1 MIEELNQRSREVL
14 RNIVEAYVETGE
26 PISSR
31 TLARRLGMNL
41 SPASIRNVMA
51 DLEELGL
58 LFSRHTSAGRLPTE
72 AGLRFFV
79 DGLLEVGDLSHEER
93 ANIDLHCSASG
104 GNVEELLTEA
114 TSMLSGLSDCAGLV
128 VAPKQDSTLKQ
139 IEFVGLGP
147 LRAMVVIVSDDGSVE
162 NRVIDVPEGVTATE
176 MTEATNYLTTRLA
189 GRTLEEGRHAIQT
202 ELEAERLELDAL
214 TGHVVEAGLATWAGG
229 QDRSTLIVRGQAK
242 LLEDVS
248 AIEDLER
255 IRVLFDVLETKK
267 GLLRLIELTGR
278 AEGVRIFIGS
288 ENELFG
294 LAGCSIIVA
303 PYVKGRNR
311 IVGAI
316 GVIGPTRLNYGRIIP
331 MVDYTAKVIG
341 RLIAGESIETR
352 QTS

>member
-1 MIEELNQRSREVL
+1 MIEELNERSREVL

-79 DGLLEVGDLSHEER
+79 DGLLEVGELSNEER
-93 ANIDLHCSASG
+93 ATIDLHCSASG

-128 VAPKQDSTLKQ
+128 VAPKQNSTLKQ

-147 LRAMVVIVSDDGSVE
+147 RRALVVIVSDDGSVE

-189 GRTLEEGRHAIQT
+189 GRTLEAGRHAIQT

-214 TGHVVEAGLATWAGG
+214 TGRVVEAGLATWAGD

-248 AIEDLER
+248 GIEDLER

-311 IVGAI
+311 VIGAI

-352 QTS
+352 QSS